1 MVSEE
6 FGTGT
11 SEIKEDDFMHITL
24 EADYAVRMVELL
36 AAMQT
41 RLDAGKIAEE
51 TNVPQRFC
59 LKILRNL
66 VAAGIV
72 KSYKGSRGGYEL
84 AASPEQITLR
94 QVIEAVEGPY
104 QISRCVGKEH
114 DCAGSCSR
122 EFVCDCRF
130 QKVYR
135 DISQMVRE
143 KLDSVTFA
151 QPSILNRKE
160 K

>member
-1 MVSEE
+1 
-6 FGTGT
+6 
-11 SEIKEDDFMHITL
+11 MHITL
-24 EADYAVRMVELL
+24 EADYAVRMVEFL
-36 AAMQT
+36 AALQS
-41 RLDAGKIAEE
+41 RQAAGTIAEN

-66 VAAGIV
+66 AAAGIV

-84 AASPEQITLR
+84 AAPPEQVTLR

-104 QISRCVGKEH
+104 QLSRCVGKEH

-122 EFVCDCRF
+122 EFACDCRF
-130 QKVYR
+130 QQVYR
-135 DISQMVRE
+135 EISQMVRE

-151 QPSILNRKE
+151 QPVILKSGKIE
-160 K
+160 QGFPQDKA